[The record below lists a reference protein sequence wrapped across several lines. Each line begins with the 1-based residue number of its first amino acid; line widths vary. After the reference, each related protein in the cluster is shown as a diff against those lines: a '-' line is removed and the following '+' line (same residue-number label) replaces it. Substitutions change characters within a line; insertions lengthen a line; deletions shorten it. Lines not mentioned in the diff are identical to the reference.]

1 MNVLE
6 LFSGTGSVGKVCKEI
21 GFDVVSVDL
30 LLPADF
36 KCDIMD
42 FDYKQFPKDYFGM
55 IWASPPCVE
64 YSICKNS
71 WLNRKLKDGTIYTKE
86 VQEEKRKEAD
96 KLVAKSL
103 EIINYFKPE
112 LWCIEN
118 PSTGD
123 LKNRDVVKGL
133 PYYDIDYCRYCD
145 WGYKKPTRIW
155 TNKKDWNAL
164 KCEWKCNNLI
174 EIPTNGAIRHDTGKP
189 IKSKTR
195 KLHKVNCGKSEQSQ
209 FLRKHKLNVSKDVHT
224 IGERKK
230 KHKADV
236 SMNIGGGT
244 NRLDRYRI
252 PPDLIYSLILE

>member
-6 LFSGTGSVGKVCKEI
+6 LFSGTGSVGKCCKEL

-30 LLPADF
+30 LLPADHE
-36 KCDIMD
+36 CDIMD
-42 FDYKQFPKDYFGM
+42 FNYKQYPKDYFGM

-86 VQEEKRKEAD
+86 IQEQKRKEAD
-96 KLVAKSL
+96 ILVAKSL
-103 EIINYFKPE
+103 EIIDYFKPE
-112 LWCIEN
+112 LWFMEN
-118 PSTGD
+118 PSTGA
-123 LKNRDVVKGL
+123 LKHRDVVKDI
-133 PYYDIDYCRYCD
+133 PYYDVDYCRYCD
-145 WGYKKPTRIW
+145 WGYKKSTRIW

-174 EIPTNGAIRHDTGKP
+174 ET
-189 IKSKTR
+189 SK
-195 KLHKVNCGKSEQSQ
+195 
-209 FLRKHKLNVSKDVHT
+209 KHKLNVSKDIHT
-224 IGERKK
+224 IGEKKK
-230 KHKADV
+230 KHKVDV
-236 SMNIGGGT
+236 SIDVGSGI